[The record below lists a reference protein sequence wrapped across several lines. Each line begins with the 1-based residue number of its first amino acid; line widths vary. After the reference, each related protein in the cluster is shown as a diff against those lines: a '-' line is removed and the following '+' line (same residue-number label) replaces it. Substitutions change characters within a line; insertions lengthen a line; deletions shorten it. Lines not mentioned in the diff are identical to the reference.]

1 MKAINKALDLME
13 LFLKKE
19 GELGL
24 SELSELSGINIATA
38 NRIAS
43 VLVKRGYLKQRV
55 KRGKYALGM
64 IFLDFSGIIRGRVKM
79 RDIAL
84 PLLNRLSQK
93 LDETVLLVS
102 WDGQEGTHTET
113 VHADHALRIVP
124 DEGTKFNLH
133 STGVGKVILAN
144 LSDAELEKYYGGKK
158 LERHTASTITNL
170 DDLKRHL
177 ITVKEEGVGYD
188 DEEQYLGVRNV
199 AAAIKDNT
207 GEVVGAI
214 GVIGPTVRL
223 SRERMKGVAPDI
235 KACALEI
242 SRAMGYRGD

>member
-1 MKAINKALDLME
+1 VKAINKALDILE

-24 SELSELSGINIATA
+24 SELSKLSGINIATA

-55 KRGKYALGM
+55 KRGKYALGT

-144 LSDAELEKYYGGKK
+144 LSDAELESCYRDKK
-158 LERHTASTITNL
+158 LERHTSNTVTNL

-177 ITVKEEGVGYD
+177 VAVREEGVGYD

-207 GEVVGAI
+207 GGVVGAI

-223 SRERMKGVAPDI
+223 GRERMKEVVPDV